1 MFTGAVV
8 WRGIAFT
15 ILMLTG
21 KLVTGIWLIRTAA
34 PSGTMVTKIKALS
47 NDFIAPQWSC
57 MSLIRPV
64 RCFQSGTR
72 SRADGS
78 GPNVVPNVGI
88 AHATDGDQSPRQS
101 NHIPPQSDAVQRPS
115 PPISTSPQAS
125 ASKMKS
131 RSLYPASIVG
141 TAMMARGE
149 IGFLIAALAQSRGI
163 FAAQNEESGIREDSG
178 STIYLVVMWAIVLCT
193 VIGPVS
199 VGLLVRRVK
208 RLQQQRRERGGGEDP
223 LGIWGV
229 L

>member
-1 MFTGAVV
+1 
-8 WRGIAFT
+8 
-15 ILMLTG
+15 MLIG
-21 KLVTGIWLIRTAA
+21 KLVAGIWLIRITAF
-34 PSGTMVTKIKALS
+34 SGTMATKIKALS

-64 RCFQSGTR
+64 RCFQSGAR
-72 SRADGS
+72 SRADWS
-78 GPNVVPNVGI
+78 GPKVVPDVGI
-88 AHATDGDQSPRQS
+88 AHATDGEQSPRQS
-101 NHIPPQSDAVQRPS
+101 SDISPQSDAVQRPS
-115 PPISTSPQAS
+115 SLASTPPQAS
-125 ASKMKS
+125 ASKMMS

-163 FAAQNEESGIREDSG
+163 FAVQNEGSGIREDSG
-178 STIYLVVMWAIVLCT
+178 STIYLVVVWAIALCT

-208 RLQQQRRERGGGEDP
+208 RLQLQRRERSGGEDP